1 LSATVGCDLS
11 SRRLDLVKLDDL
23 NVATHL
29 PVELERDRRATSW
42 ERTLALPELMPPS
55 SWWEDVYLVCI
66 EAPYGAGTGTVA
78 VLNRVVGALAARL
91 PPLLRVPERCWLVR
105 PDEWKRGLGL
115 RVDGK
120 PSPEDLERLP
130 LILWS
135 NREPPRTQ
143 DARDALCLA
152 YYARE
157 LNMEA
162 VRRSA

>member
-1 LSATVGCDLS
+1 VSATVGIDLS

-23 NVATHL
+23 NLATHL

-42 ERTLALPELMPPS
+42 ERTLRLPELMPPS
-55 SWWEDVYLVCI
+55 SWWEDVYLVCV

-91 PPLLRVPERCWLVR
+91 P
-105 PDEWKRGLGL
+105 
-115 RVDGK
+115 
-120 PSPEDLERLP
+120 

-135 NREPPRTQ
+135 NHTPPKTQ

-157 LNMEA
+157 LNEQA

>member
-1 LSATVGCDLS
+1 MSATVGIDLS

-23 NVATHL
+23 NLATHL
-29 PVELERDRRATSW
+29 GVELERDRRATSW
-42 ERTLALPELMPPS
+42 ERTLRLPELMPRAE
-55 SWWEDVYLVCI
+55 WWEDVYLVCL

-78 VLNRVVGALAARL
+78 ILNRVLGATMARL
-91 PPLLRVPERCWLVR
+91 PLELRGSGCVWLVR

-120 PSPEDLERLP
+120 PSATDMERLP

-157 LNMEA
+157 LNMQA